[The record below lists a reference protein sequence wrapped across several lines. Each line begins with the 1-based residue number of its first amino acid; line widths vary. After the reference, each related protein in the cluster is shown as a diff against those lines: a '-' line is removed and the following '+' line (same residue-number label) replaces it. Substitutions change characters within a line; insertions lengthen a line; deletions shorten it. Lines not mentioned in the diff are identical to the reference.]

1 NPIVYARV
9 FVGEAA
15 ANDMLPTEAWIEL
28 EERMNVLCGAG
39 WSRLV
44 DDGRRLMRRAGL
56 VSG

>member
-1 NPIVYARV
+1 MYARV